1 MKQTSLSREQGLA
14 LLRKYNKEP
23 FHILHGLTVEGVMEW
38 YAEQLGYGDEKAFWG
53 MAGLLHD
60 IDFELYPEEHC
71 ERAPELLRNG
81 GKQYPPGFR
90 SVHGRHAPQPADHH
104 QAFDGGR
111 AEPFRV
117 LHEFDAV
124 QLRCRIFQPQ

>member
-60 IDFELYPEEHC
+60 IDLNFIRKNTASGH
-71 ERAPELLRNG
+71 
-81 GKQYPPGFR
+81 R
-90 SVHGRHAPQPADHH
+90 SFCATEAQRK
-104 QAFDGGR
+104 
-111 AEPFRV
+111 
-117 LHEFDAV
+117 
-124 QLRCRIFQPQ
+124 I

>member
-60 IDFELYPEEHC
+60 IDFELIRKNTASGH
-71 ERAPELLRNG
+71 
-81 GKQYPPGFR
+81 R
-90 SVHGRHAPQPADHH
+90 SFCATEAQRK
-104 QAFDGGR
+104 
-111 AEPFRV
+111 
-117 LHEFDAV
+117 
-124 QLRCRIFQPQ
+124 I